1 MKEYNFFKQQGAE
14 VHIGTLNNNRTLNE
28 ITGSQVLLPNA
39 GTDLPKIA

>member
-14 VHIGTLNNNRTLNE
+14 VHIGTLNNNGTLNE
-28 ITGSQVLLPNA
+28 ITGSQVQLPDA